1 MTRHLPIN
9 CAYIEE
15 ADEVVKDSER
25 WTTVDCEVCIAVVT
39 AHPSDPDKGD
49 DGRAVW
55 HEAVMARLRVRQA
68 LYACGFE
75 KAGETERTFGKGLLC
90 DYAEEFTGP
99 LGLVLID
106 WTTDPEPVVIEE
118 VPA

>member
-1 MTRHLPIN
+1 MIHHLPIN
-9 CAYIEE
+9 CAYVEE
-15 ADEVVKDSER
+15 GDEIVKDSKR
-25 WTTVDCEVCIAVVT
+25 WATTIDCEVCIAVVT
-39 AHPSDPDKGD
+39 TRSVDPEEGD
-49 DGRAVW
+49 GGRAAW
-55 HEAVMARLRVRQA
+55 HEAVTARLRVRQA

-106 WTTDPEPVVIEE
+106 WTTDPE
-118 VPA
+118 